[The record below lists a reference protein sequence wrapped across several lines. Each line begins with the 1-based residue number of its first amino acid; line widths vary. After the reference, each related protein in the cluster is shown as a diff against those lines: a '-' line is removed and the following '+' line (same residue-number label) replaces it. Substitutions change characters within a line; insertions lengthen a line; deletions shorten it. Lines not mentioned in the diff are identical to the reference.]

1 MEKKLRI
8 FWSILFLL
16 GIVWIAFGFASA
28 AETTP
33 DMAASQELESL
44 ASDLGIANT
53 GTLALVTGL
62 PLCLVFAF
70 FIWRN
75 SIKIALNKGNTS
87 KGGRGFDIRRQTL
100 MITLLAFGF
109 AFVLWNAGEA
119 DRRIAQFARQL
130 QIEVDIPELDSTLV
144 YPLRLFVTFIHEAG
158 HSLAALITGGQVQ
171 SFTVSPN
178 GSGLAKISGGN
189 LALILPAGYLGAA
202 LFGSLLFFL
211 SNRAPRQV
219 RGLAIF
225 IGLAMILLTALYARP
240 DQTGSLTAFT
250 IGIGFGLIMIVM
262 GWKAARPINLFVLST
277 LAIMTAL
284 HAVFDDLRRLVD
296 NANADRHNDAAQFA
310 EQFTPLFSASA
321 VALIWAAAAV
331 VMLAVAIYFGLIKP
345 IGREI
350 SDTVNGRP
358 A

>member
-1 MEKKLRI
+1 MEKQLRI
-8 FWSILFLL
+8 FWGILLL
-16 GIVWIAFGFASA
+16 LCIGWMAFGFAGALEA
-28 AETTP
+28 AQNS
-33 DMAASQELESL
+33 SQFQNVYQQLEAQVSN
-44 ASDLGIANT
+44 LGINT
-53 GTLALVTGL
+53 DEGL
-62 PLCLVFAF
+62 PLLFFLVSGLPPAIIAAF

-75 SIKIALNKGNTS
+75 SVGIASTS
-87 KGGRGFDIRRQTL
+87 DSRGFDVRRKTL
-100 MITLLAFGF
+100 LISLLAFIAVF
-109 AFVLWNAGEA
+109 ILWNT
-119 DRRIAQFARQL
+119 R
-130 QIEVDIPELDSTLV
+130 ELEMLV

-178 GSGLAKISGGN
+178 GSGLANIVGGD

-211 SNRAPRQV
+211 SNRLPRQV

-225 IGLAMILLTALYARP
+225 IGLSMILLTALYARP
-240 DQTGSLTAFT
+240 DQTGSLTAFA

-262 GWKAARPINLFVLST
+262 GWKAAWWINLFALNT

-284 HAVFDDLRRLVD
+284 HAVFDDLRWLVD

-310 EQFTPLFSASA
+310 EQLSLFSPSVVAFIWA
-321 VALIWAAAAV
+321 VAAV
-331 VMLAVAIYFGLIKP
+331 IMLAVAIYLGLIKP
-345 IGREI
+345 IGQEI
-350 SDTVNGRP
+350 SDAVKSKP